1 MRVKQQYEDVVGRI
15 KEAQTNQKIK
25 TFFIGHMREQ
35 AQSILTVKKVVL
47 CGATPFAQ
55 SVIRNRDLLFQDDV
69 ELIIEDFDRDE
80 LTDYGDCI
88 YILCSRPNISKHMN
102 TLRKVKNAKVI
113 SYQLLLVLEPRLSS
127 QPYAYTYDKIEKQID
142 DIIEH
147 IQEYSHI
154 YESLQDDKSKELFM
168 KMILYRLT
176 YDCKMHEDNATK
188 YAHYFDEDIFSLGNE
203 EIFVDC
209 GGYNGDTLE
218 VVKNLTGNN
227 YKKYYLFE
235 PDKEL
240 ISIAKQKGDDRDVFI
255 NKGVWNCE
263 TTLYFK
269 QQTAAGNGT
278 FVAEKSGGN
287 NILEVSVTNLDS
299 VVEKASFIKM
309 DVEGSELMALE
320 GSKDLIRR
328 CLPVMAICVY
338 HKYEDYRE
346 LFSFIDQL
354 GKYKVYLRAEMDNID
369 TGLYFLCI
377 PER

>member
-1 MRVKQQYEDVVGRI
+1 M
-15 KEAQTNQKIK
+15 
-25 TFFIGHMREQ
+25 
-35 AQSILTVKKVVL
+35 L

-102 TLRKVKNAKVI
+102 ILRKVKNAKVI

-278 FVAEKSGGN
+278 FVAEKSGG
-287 NILEVSVTNLDS
+287 
-299 VVEKASFIKM
+299 
-309 DVEGSELMALE
+309 
-320 GSKDLIRR
+320 
-328 CLPVMAICVY
+328 
-338 HKYEDYRE
+338 
-346 LFSFIDQL
+346 Q
-354 GKYKVYLRAEMDNID
+354 
-369 TGLYFLCI
+369 
-377 PER
+377 